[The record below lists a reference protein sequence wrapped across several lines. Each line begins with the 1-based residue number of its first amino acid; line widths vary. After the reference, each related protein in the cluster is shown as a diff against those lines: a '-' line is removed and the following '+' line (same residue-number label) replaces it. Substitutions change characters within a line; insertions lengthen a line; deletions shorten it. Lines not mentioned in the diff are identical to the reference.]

1 MDFADAMRA
10 HVPDPSFTDSAA
22 TRANFRR
29 AVKVALAFVVLIA
42 AIHLVN
48 WAFDLDL
55 QRFGV
60 RPRRLEGL
68 PGIFLMPLL
77 HGDFAHLIGNMLPLL
92 VVGTAL
98 LHLYPDSAR
107 IVLPAVYFG
116 PGIAVWL
123 FGRDSVHI
131 GASGLVYGFVSYVF
145 VAGLLRRD
153 RRAIAASLLVSFM
166 YGALVWGVLPIKTG
180 VSWEGH
186 LSAAVI
192 GVVLALALRHRDIPP
207 RRRYAWEDEV
217 EPENEV
223 EAVETTPPDDDDP
236 AKDDDVAV
244 GPTLH

>member
-1 MDFADAMRA
+1 MFA
-10 HVPDPSFTDSAA
+10 HIPDPSFTDSVA

-29 AVKVALAFVVLIA
+29 AAKVALAFVALIA

-48 WAFDLDL
+48 WAFGLDL

-60 RPRRLEGL
+60 RPRRLDGL

-77 HGDFAHLIGNMLPLL
+77 HGDFAHLVGNMLPLL

-116 PGIAVWL
+116 PGIAIWL

-145 VAGLLRRD
+145 VAGLLRGD
-153 RRAIAASLLVSFM
+153 RRAVAASFLVSFM
-166 YGALVWGVLPIKTG
+166 YGALVWGLLPIQTG

-186 LSAAVI
+186 LAAAVI
-192 GVVLALALRHRDIPP
+192 GVILALILRHRDIPP
-207 RRRYAWEDEV
+207 RTRYAWEGEPEPEEEV
-217 EPENEV
+217 EPV
-223 EAVETTPPDDDDP
+223 ESTRPGDDNP
-236 AKDDDVAV
+236 AKDDGVAV